1 MVPLYL
7 RGRGDS
13 GNNFGLVYV
22 TLPIGE
28 STREGRIRALKE
40 RMTAVKAT
48 PTAPVAFE
56 ILRAFDVAGAAV
68 ERLGVGI
75 FTSKASIM
83 VTNVPGP
90 KARVRIAGQ
99 PLQSMMTW
107 APTSGHLALSAT
119 LISYA
124 GELRIGIAG
133 DAHLPIVPAELV
145 QGFEHELAIG
155 APEAV
160 AALH

>member
-1 MVPLYL
+1 
-7 RGRGDS
+7 
-13 GNNFGLVYV
+13 
-22 TLPIGE
+22 
-28 STREGRIRALKE
+28 
-40 RMTAVKAT
+40 
-48 PTAPVAFE
+48 
-56 ILRAFDVAGAAV
+56 
-68 ERLGVGI
+68 
-75 FTSKASIM
+75 
-83 VTNVPGP
+83 
-90 KARVRIAGQ
+90 
-99 PLQSMMTW
+99 LQSMMTW